1 MGYNRCGLPKETDGL
16 PGKRTGELACSL
28 SADLYADGDTGVF
41 PFAYAASRAAVHSGM
56 AKAQSVIPLMIAVG
70 IADGY
75 KWKGALQQGYNRR
88 QAGVGG
94 SKAHRELFP
103 ICLVW

>member
-1 MGYNRCGLPKETDGL
+1 
-16 PGKRTGELACSL
+16 
-28 SADLYADGDTGVF
+28 
-41 PFAYAASRAAVHSGM
+41 M
-56 AKAQSVIPLMIAVG
+56 AKAQSVIPMMIEQAVG
-70 IADGY
+70 IEDGY

-94 SKAHRELFP
+94 NKAHRELFP